1 MQTLLCDQVIKTPD
15 SFVIAEWKRIFI
27 GISRQHEVMNHIL
40 VHLQHPSIESANVAC
55 SYWAQFLS
63 ELEKTSPAVTSQ
75 KKLFENA
82 CASAE
87 VTPFKVTAV
96 TQLFHETFSTLSKH
110 ERLGFLLAYEVMV
123 SELVDMVL
131 QLMSHNQ
138 ECFNRLNETA
148 YFKLQSS
155 WMPTSTKKA
164 ISEFIVKCKTT
175 SEINS
180 CLDGYKKAMKFWQR
194 FWSGC
199 SQEINSRHY

>member
-27 GISRQHEVMNHIL
+27 GISRQHEIMSHIL
-40 VHLQHPSIESANVAC
+40 VHLQHPSIESANVAS

-75 KKLFENA
+75 KKLFESA
-82 CASAE
+82 CTSAE
-87 VTPFKVTAV
+87 ITPAEAPAV
-96 TQLFHETFSTLSKH
+96 TQLFYETYSTLNKQ
-110 ERLGFLLAYEVMV
+110 ERMGFLLAYKVMV
-123 SELVDMVL
+123 SELADMVL
-131 QLMSHNQ
+131 QLISHNH
-138 ECFNRLNETA
+138 ECFNKLNATA

-164 ISEFIVKCKTT
+164 ISEFIVECKTT

-180 CLDGYKKAMKFWQR
+180 CLNGYKKAIKFWQR
-194 FWSGC
+194 FWSSC
-199 SQEINSRHY
+199 SQEINRR